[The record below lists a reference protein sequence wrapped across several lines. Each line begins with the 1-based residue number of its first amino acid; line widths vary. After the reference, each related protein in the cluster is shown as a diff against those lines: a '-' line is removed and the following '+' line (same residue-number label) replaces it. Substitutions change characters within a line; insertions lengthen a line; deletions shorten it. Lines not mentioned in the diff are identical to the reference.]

1 MRCSTQKRL
10 SKINCRV
17 WLGLAVALPLLV
29 TGCKEEP
36 KAAPVI
42 EKPRT
47 SAQEAGA
54 AIKDA
59 AQKTGNV
66 VGDTAQDVWAGLK
79 KGAREVSHVA
89 TNVAGEVKTGAIKVG
104 ETVKEATR

>member
-1 MRCSTQKRL
+1 MMNR
-10 SKINCRV
+10 IH
-17 WLGLAVALPLLV
+17 LLV
-29 TGCKEEP
+29 LAGTLSMLLAGCKEKP

-47 SAQEAGA
+47 SSQEAGA

-66 VGDTAQDVWAGLK
+66 VGETAQDVWAGLK

-89 TNVAGEVKTGAIKVG
+89 TNVAGEVKTGAVKVG
-104 ETVKEATR
+104 ETVKEATK

>member
-1 MRCSTQKRL
+1 MK
-10 SKINCRV
+10 
-17 WLGLAVALPLLV
+17 LARGNHTLLPALVGTVSIFLA
-29 TGCKEEP
+29 GCKEKP

-47 SAQEAGA
+47 SAREAGV

-66 VGDTAQDVWAGLK
+66 VGDAAQDIWAGLK

-89 TNVAGEVKTGAIKVG
+89 TNVAGEVKTGAVKVG

>member
-1 MRCSTQKRL
+1 MKLPRRNHLRL
-10 SKINCRV
+10 
-17 WLGLAVALPLLV
+17 LALVGTLSMLLA
-29 TGCKEEP
+29 GCKEKP

-47 SAQEAGA
+47 SAQEAGD

-66 VGDTAQDVWAGLK
+66 VGETAQDVWASLK

-89 TNVAGEVKTGAIKVG
+89 TNVAGEVKTGAVKVG

>member
-1 MRCSTQKRL
+1 MGLPKMNSTVL
-10 SKINCRV
+10 IA
-17 WLGLAVALPLLV
+17 LAVALCV
-29 TGCKEEP
+29 STVGCKEKP

-42 EKPRT
+42 AEPRT

-89 TNVAGEVKTGAIKVG
+89 TNAAGEVKTGAVKVG
-104 ETVKEATR
+104 QAVKEATR